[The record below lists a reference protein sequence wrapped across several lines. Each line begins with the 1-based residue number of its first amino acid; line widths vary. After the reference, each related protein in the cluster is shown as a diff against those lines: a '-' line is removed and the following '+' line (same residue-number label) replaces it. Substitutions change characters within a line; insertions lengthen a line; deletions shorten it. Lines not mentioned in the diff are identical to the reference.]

1 LDAAKSSVAYS
12 RARFTFTNFRN
23 WGLIGSASGGYV
35 TWYQNYFE
43 GPAVYE
49 DCQFREFNYGWN
61 YLFERSIFDRCNFT
75 YGTYVTKMFQHEIS
89 SYNGFLKD
97 VNISNLD
104 YYGSVNDATVG
115 YDGLIKLALQDGA
128 NINNG
133 ENIEQG
139 QFIGTNQDDGWE
151 LGGVE
156 YAPLYNGFAGVNI
169 FNIFN
174 MDYDSN
180 TGDYIRG
187 INPNMGSATQ
197 NAGIIDFPSNIW
209 LGTSSE
215 DLMRAKFWDYSTSQ
229 FYAGSINYDTR
240 KLNSFENAHAIV
252 WKIEVNGY
260 DAQDEYP
267 LLDPI
272 GVGAHEF
279 KVYFNRAM
287 DTSVNPQISYGVR
300 IPFNQKIITESGTWS
315 EDGKIYT
322 VNHEVNIGVADGIN
336 RIRVQDAQDLDYF
349 KIPIEDLRFNMLV
362 QSAGSA
368 STGWYATAGLGEI
381 ALTWEAPDA
390 NEIDDALGYNMYR
403 YQVDADG
410 VESTPVKLNES
421 LIVEDT
427 DESTTGVYYTDF
439 DVVEGETYF
448 YKYNILRTSFETTDF
463 SSVVSSTP
471 LTSTLGDSNG
481 DFTVDVLDLV
491 HDVDYILGNN
501 PTPFIFLAGDVNADN
516 AINVL
521 DIVGTVDIILNPSD
535 ATDTSIGS
543 TDIQYYPSN
552 SIGNATF
559 SWEGNDLFVEADH
572 NIGGL
577 QLAFSSDFEYTVSS
591 ELATI
596 EKLDYIQDD
605 NKVVMLF
612 SFNNTVI
619 SSGKTKLLTRLD
631 ETKELNIDLAVV
643 GTTSGSKL
651 TAIFEDTNLE
661 DIESPLQSDSLEFL
675 SMVPNPTSGLV
686 SLNYYLPEQMDGVVA
701 KVYDMLGRL
710 VHIQAME
717 SREGMSNT
725 SMQLNKLQT
734 GNYIVLISAEK
745 NGGTK
750 HIANKTLIIK

>member
-1 LDAAKSSVAYS
+1 VDRYKRINVYNNITSYWTMGDSGCFANIQTDELGEYTFEDDIVLDDHPDESYSFVVKAANINYVGNHDVSGGGSDGDVNQHLNARYPDLPTYYSWNAFGNSHSSYDTFITLTGAHNGSNQIISPLLYLGSSDENVIDSRSLHYLNSSVAFSVMEWSQVATIPYEE
-12 RARFTFTNFRN
+12 NH
-23 WGLIGSASGGYV
+23 GL
-35 TWYQNYFE
+35 
-43 GPAVYE
+43 
-49 DCQFREFNYGWN
+49 
-61 YLFERSIFDRCNFT
+61 
-75 YGTYVTKMFQHEIS
+75 
-89 SYNGFLKD
+89 
-97 VNISNLD
+97 
-104 YYGSVNDATVG
+104 
-115 YDGLIKLALQDGA
+115 
-128 NINNG
+128 
-133 ENIEQG
+133 
-139 QFIGTNQDDGWE
+139 
-151 LGGVE
+151 
-156 YAPLYNGFAGVNI
+156 
-169 FNIFN
+169 
-174 MDYDSN
+174 
-180 TGDYIRG
+180 
-187 INPNMGSATQ
+187 
-197 NAGIIDFPSNIW
+197 
-209 LGTSSE
+209 
-215 DLMRAKFWDYSTSQ
+215 
-229 FYAGSINYDTR
+229 
-240 KLNSFENAHAIV
+240 V
-252 WKIEVNGY
+252 WKVLVNGK
-260 DAQDEYP
+260 DAQDEYA
-267 LLDPI
+267 LMDPI
-272 GVGAHEF
+272 GVGEHEF

-287 DTSVNPQISYGVR
+287 DTSVNPRIYYGVT
-300 IPFNQKIITESGTWS
+300 IPYNQKVINETGTWS
-315 EDGKIYT
+315 ADGKIYT
-322 VNHEVNIGVADGIN
+322 VNHEVNIGAADGIN

-349 KIPIEDLRFNMLV
+349 KIPVEDTRFNMLV

-368 STGWYATAGLGEI
+368 SAGWYATAGLGNI

-410 VESTPVKLNES
+410 VESDPVKLNET

-535 ATDTSIGS
+535 ATDSSIGS
-543 TDIQYYPSN
+543 TDIQFYPSN
-552 SIGNATF
+552 SIGNAVFT
-559 SWEGNDLFVEADH
+559 WEGNDLYVEADH

-577 QLAFSSDFEYTVSS
+577 QLAFSNDFEYTVSS
-591 ELATI
+591 ELSTI

-651 TAIFEDTNLE
+651 TAIFEDTNLD

-675 SMVPNPTSGLV
+675 SMVPNPTSGMV
-686 SLNYYLPEQMDGVVA
+686 NLNYYLPEQMDGVVA

-734 GNYIVLISAEK
+734 GNYIVLISADK

>member
-1 LDAAKSSVAYS
+1 
-12 RARFTFTNFRN
+12 
-23 WGLIGSASGGYV
+23 
-35 TWYQNYFE
+35 
-43 GPAVYE
+43 
-49 DCQFREFNYGWN
+49 
-61 YLFERSIFDRCNFT
+61 
-75 YGTYVTKMFQHEIS
+75 M
-89 SYNGFLKD
+89 YN
-97 VNISNLD
+97 N
-104 YYGSVNDATVG
+104 
-115 YDGLIKLALQDGA
+115 
-128 NINNG
+128 
-133 ENIEQG
+133 
-139 QFIGTNQDDGWE
+139 
-151 LGGVE
+151 
-156 YAPLYNGFAGVNI
+156 
-169 FNIFN
+169 
-174 MDYDSN
+174 
-180 TGDYIRG
+180 
-187 INPNMGSATQ
+187 
-197 NAGIIDFPSNIW
+197 
-209 LGTSSE
+209 
-215 DLMRAKFWDYSTSQ
+215 
-229 FYAGSINYDTR
+229 
-240 KLNSFENAHAIV
+240 
-252 WKIEVNGY
+252 
-260 DAQDEYP
+260 
-267 LLDPI
+267 PI
-272 GVGAHEF
+272 GLGMQEF
-279 KVYFNRAM
+279 KVYFSKEM
-287 DTSVNPQISYGVR
+287 DTSVNPRITYGVTQ
-300 IPFNQKIITESGTWS
+300 PFTQSIVDEFGTWS

-322 VNHEVNIGVADGIN
+322 VNHNVTLDHESSSDGIN
-336 RIRVQDAQDLDYF
+336 RIRVTEAIELGDGWE
-349 KIPIEDLRFNMLV
+349 IPKEDLRFNILM
-362 QSAGSA
+362 QASGSA
-368 STGWYATAGLGEI
+368 STGFFAEPGLGKIGLEWI
-381 ALTWEAPDA
+381 SSSDIITD
-390 NEIDDALGYNMYR
+390 ILGYNMYR
-403 YQVDADG
+403 YQIDADG
-410 VESTPVKLNES
+410 VESDPVKINET

-439 DVVEGETYF
+439 DVVEGQTYY
-448 YKYNILRTSFETTDF
+448 YKYKILRTSFEETDYF
-463 SSVVSSTP
+463 DTISSTP

-552 SIGNATF
+552 SIGNAVFT
-559 SWEGNDLFVEADH
+559 WEGNDLFVEADH

-725 SMQLNKLQT
+725 SMQLNKLQS
-734 GNYIVLISAEK
+734 GNYIVIISAEK